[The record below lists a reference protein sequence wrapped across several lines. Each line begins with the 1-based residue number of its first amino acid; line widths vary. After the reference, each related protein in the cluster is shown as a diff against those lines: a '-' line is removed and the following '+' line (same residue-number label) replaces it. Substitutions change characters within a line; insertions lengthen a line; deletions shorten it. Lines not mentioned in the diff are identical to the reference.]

1 MKLALFSPYGSF
13 HQEGGLLYLVANYID
28 KQGGDVVQLRC
39 DGALPA
45 CGRDKKHLNGRTPF
59 SCLQCMGEQRALSQ
73 WAGVK
78 SRDLSSFIIPDDAQK
93 STQWIASV
101 TKDELS
107 RVEFRGVRLWDVC
120 AEEFGARWE
129 VESLAALTPAQERDL
144 RTLYVAYV
152 HTVVSSERF
161 ISTFKPTLNFIV
173 SANDPLSQAYLLQLK
188 KSGIEA
194 AIFSYDQGT
203 ESIVVEALS
212 NGARYTTPLVL
223 ADVTEMRADPRT
235 WAPELTA
242 IVNEMLSFLGHG
254 ADLVPGQS

>member
-13 HQEGGLLYLVANYID
+13 HREGGLLYLVANYID
-28 KQGGDVVQLRC
+28 KQGGDVVQVRC

-45 CGRDKKHLNGRTPF
+45 CGRDRKHLNGRTPF
-59 SCLQCMGEQRALSQ
+59 SCLQCMGEQRALSH

-93 STQWIASV
+93 STQWISSV
-101 TKDELS
+101 TKEELA

-120 AEEFGARWE
+120 GAEFGARWE
-129 VESLAALTPAQERDL
+129 LESLNTLTPAQERDL

-161 ISTFKPTLNFIV
+161 ISTWKPTLSFVV
-173 SANDPLSQAYLLQLK
+173 SSSDPLSQAFLSQLK
-188 KSGIEA
+188 KVGGEA
-194 AIFSYDQGT
+194 AIFSYDQEQET
-203 ESIVVEALS
+203 IVVEALS
-212 NGARYTTPLVL
+212 NGSRYTTPLVL
-223 ADVTEMRADPRT
+223 ADVTEMRAEPRT